1 MAPLTPADL
10 CARVDALTPP
20 IAALGDDGAMH
31 ALMCASHE
39 AYALFE
45 GGGDVGALLAALEAL
60 AAAAPACGAAV
71 RALAARVE
79 A

>member
-31 ALMCASHE
+31 ALMRASHQ

-60 AAAAPACGAAV
+60 AAAAPACRAAV
-71 RALAARVE
+71 RALAA
-79 A
+79 